1 MKVIGSY
8 EKARVYID
16 RHSSEDEKLIKRK
29 QNPGPVITVSRETG
43 IGAVA
48 ICERLTEYFN
58 QRAIEHYND
67 WTYFDRSLM
76 EKVMEDHH
84 IPEYFRIFFD
94 EEYSTKID
102 SWFSEMIGIVPSKLS
117 MVKKTTQT
125 ILKLAEFGN
134 SILVGRGSTII
145 TSKFPNAF
153 HVRLVAPL
161 NHRIDTA
168 MELYNFDR
176 KTTTEFIKHEDE
188 ARRNYVAKYFHKNI
202 EDPLLY
208 HLVVNTYRL
217 SFDEIAEMLGHCV
230 IKRFPRFFLPPFR
243 ITLYQ

>member
-8 EKARVYID
+8 EKARVYINS
-16 RHSSEDEKLIKRK
+16 HSYEEERLKKRR
-29 QNPGPVITVSRETG
+29 QNPGPIITISRETG

-48 ICERLTEYFN
+48 ICEKLTEYFN
-58 QRAIEHYND
+58 QRAIEYYND
-67 WTYFDRSLM
+67 WTYFDRGLM

-84 IPEYFRIFFD
+84 LPDHFKNFLA
-94 EEYSTKID
+94 EEQSATVD

-117 MVKKTTQT
+117 VVRKTTQT

-134 SILVGRGSTII
+134 SILVGRGATII

-161 NHRIDTA
+161 NYRIENA
-168 MELYNFDR
+168 LKLYDFDR
-176 KTTTEFIKHEDE
+176 KTTTEFIKQEDE
-188 ARRNYVAKYFHKNI
+188 ARKNYVAKYFHRNI

-208 HLVVNTYRL
+208 HTIVNTYRL

-230 IKRFPRFFLPPFR
+230 IKRFPQFFLSPFR
-243 ITLYQ
+243 ATSYQ